1 MFSSLE
7 NFWNAHAVDKLL
19 HRERR
24 VPGRVMPAIIEA
36 TAAVCNAV
44 ASLHSARRTTRALP
58 GLRCSALQ
66 LLGFTMLELATSWQ
80 RVADLQ
86 CAICGCDCN
95 VRGSDV
101 HPWQMMRFNSV
112 SGSHAQNMGQEDPT
126 ISKTSELGGPPSRL
140 GFNCSCPPTFQ
151 ILH

>member
-7 NFWNAHAVDKLL
+7 NFWNAHAVDKL

-36 TAAVCNAV
+36 TAAVCNAI

-58 GLRCSALQ
+58 GLRCSELQ

-80 RVADLQ
+80 CIANVTLGYQVGYQVGIVA
-86 CAICGCDCN
+86 
-95 VRGSDV
+95 V
-101 HPWQMMRFNSV
+101 
-112 SGSHAQNMGQEDPT
+112 
-126 ISKTSELGGPPSRL
+126 
-140 GFNCSCPPTFQ
+140 
-151 ILH
+151 